1 MMKSAAAAAEAVADA
16 PVKGRSLWAIAWGRL
31 RRDKVAMFSLVIIIL
46 LFLMAIFAPQ
56 ICHFLG
62 IDPTTNHADILDEIG
77 FPSGPLGGAGKDH
90 WLGLEPAL
98 GRDVLA
104 RTIYGARV
112 SLGISLAATVI
123 AITLGTIFG
132 ITAGF
137 FGGWA
142 DSLISRFMDIML
154 AFPVLLFSIAMLVII
169 SSMPHVSNTLRAVV
183 LIIII
188 GVFGFAYPA
197 RIIRG
202 QTISLR
208 EREFV
213 EAATSLGAS
222 NTRILIRELLPN
234 LAAPILVYAT
244 LIIPV
249 NILFEASLSF
259 LGVGLQ
265 EPIASWGSMLNEAS
279 KSFTVDPFF
288 MFVPGMAIFITVLAF
303 NLLGDGVRDAFDPK
317 STR

>member
-1 MMKSAAAAAEAVADA
+1 MKQAAASAERVADA

-31 RRDKVAMFSLVIIIL
+31 RRDKVAMVSLVVIIL
-46 LFLMAIFAPQ
+46 LVLMAIFAPQ

-62 IDPTTNHADILDEIG
+62 IDPYSQHADTDLDEIG
-77 FPSGPLGGAGKDH
+77 FPIGGWGGANGNH
-90 WLGLEPAL
+90 WLGVEPAL

-112 SLGISLAATVI
+112 SLGISLAATFI
-123 AITLGTIFG
+123 AITLGTLVG

-169 SSMPHVSNTLRAVV
+169 SSMPHVTNVQRAMV

-188 GVFGFAYPA
+188 GFFGFAYPA

-213 EAATSLGAS
+213 EASTSLGAS
-222 NTRILIRELLPN
+222 NTRVLLRELLPN

-244 LIIPV
+244 LIIPA

-265 EPIASWGSMLNEAS
+265 EPTASWGGMLNEAS